1 MAIWAW
7 DLTISEGR
15 WMNLEIERLDFA
27 DDVEGVPVAAVGRDR
42 HQTTR
47 TDRGTRTGTGEG
59 FNPRRTKRADEQNS
73 RRMGV
78 AGGLLPGTEA
88 LFWLRIASGKVI
100 AAMTVCG
107 RFRGVRSVR
116 DASLTAGHWWQ
127 GEASE
132 AWTCAWARAFP
143 HALLTSAL
151 SRTSLAPCARRGA
164 QVGRASVQGR
174 LSGFGLANAAGSST
188 EVIFDGS
195 HSCRSNVA
203 SDEPTNCHLLECEH
217 QVLTHRPAE
226 SALNFARWDEIT
238 ATGVVGTVRQGFA
251 FCLNK
256 ARRGPASSQVL
267 AVEIGSRFGFG
278 NSL

>member
-1 MAIWAW
+1 MAVLRNTYCSSTI
-7 DLTISEGR
+7 DHTSQVSIVVSLTESLRLCCCSPFFLSRSAGTGV
-15 WMNLEIERLDFA
+15 RLD
-27 DDVEGVPVAAVGRDR
+27 VL
-42 HQTTR
+42 
-47 TDRGTRTGTGEG
+47 TGH
-59 FNPRRTKRADEQNS
+59 S
-73 RRMGV
+73 S
-78 AGGLLPGTEA
+78 
-88 LFWLRIASGKVI
+88 WS
-100 AAMTVCG
+100 
-107 RFRGVRSVR
+107 
-116 DASLTAGHWWQ
+116 
-127 GEASE
+127 
-132 AWTCAWARAFP
+132 
-143 HALLTSAL
+143 
-151 SRTSLAPCARRGA
+151 
-164 QVGRASVQGR
+164 
-174 LSGFGLANAAGSST
+174 LANAAGSST

-203 SDEPTNCHLLECEH
+203 SDEPTNCHLLEYEH